1 MKVVKCKRCGREF
14 EVEKATGFKY
24 CKDCLIE
31 IKKERQS
38 RQNKSDFQKRQEK
51 LLEGVEG
58 VDYIIDLWNGYATKL
73 INGKWM
79 EVHHPGKTIE
89 DYKREF
95 PNAPLVCS
103 STSNKISDNTK
114 SFMNTPEMKKYFSE
128 KISGDKNP
136 NARCN
141 TTEEQRK
148 SISPFS
154 KSFKGYV
161 GMTDEE
167 INNHIAGCIKL
178 DKVGR
183 TTNQIEYWTT
193 RGYSLEDAKE
203 LVSERQRTF
212 TLEKCI
218 DKYGLEEG
226 YRKWKERQEKWSNK
240 IEEQYNNG
248 LFSKVPHSVNT
259 SMYSNIEK
267 EFVDGILNC
276 DKIDYSNIKCYKT
289 SQIELT
295 NNQLDRCSNRRFLYD
310 VALGN
315 KIIEFNGDFW
325 HMNPQKYEFDYYN
338 KISKI
343 YAKDKW
349 EIDSIK
355 IKCAESYGYKVL
367 TIWESEYN
375 KDKVGTIQKC
385 IDFLLN

>member
-58 VDYIIDLWNGYATKL
+58 VDYIIDFWNGYATKL

-89 DYKREF
+89 DYKQDF

-136 NARCN
+136 NAKCN

-148 SISPFS
+148 SVSPFS

-183 TTNQIEYWTT
+183 TTNQIEYWTN

-203 LVSERQRTF
+203 LVSERHRTPISKFENECKTIICNKLNITIPKKQRYISNTNGEHYSYDL
-212 TLEKCI
+212 TI
-218 DKYGLEEG
+218 D
-226 YRKWKERQEKWSNK
+226 
-240 IEEQYNNG
+240 
-248 LFSKVPHSVNT
+248 H
-259 SMYSNIEK
+259 
-267 EFVDGILNC
+267 
-276 DKIDYSNIKCYKT
+276 
-289 SQIELT
+289 
-295 NNQLDRCSNRRFLYD
+295 
-310 VALGN
+310 
-315 KIIEFNGDFW
+315 KIIEFNGDYW
-325 HMNPQKYEFDYYN
+325 HCNPMIYKCDYFNKTKQKTASEIWEY
-338 KISKI
+338 
-343 YAKDKW
+343 DKR
-349 EIDSIK
+349 K
-355 IKCAESYGYKVL
+355 IKCAELHGYKVL

-375 KDKVGTIQKC
+375 KDKEGTIQKC